1 MFIIRIVMAYF
12 LDPLEMESGSED
24 EDGSDTLDIS
34 KALAKYLYDRAGE
47 CVKED
52 VGEIS
57 LMKYQHLLK
66 DDVALII
73 EEVLMSNPLPYK
85 LQEFQLLALHCI
97 GSLKNVILISPTGR
111 PLISNSKYKGKVL
124 HQFHFVL

>member
-1 MFIIRIVMAYF
+1 MAYF

-24 EDGSDTLDIS
+24 EDVSDTLDIS
-34 KALAKYLYDRAGE
+34 KALAKHLYDRAGE

-73 EEVLMSNPLPYK
+73 EEVLMSNPL
-85 LQEFQLLALHCI
+85 ALHCI